1 MDMVDNKP
9 NLETY
14 TLIPGLLEKVKHKSV
29 LVKTIETIAH
39 CQAVILDWLNSGPEQ
54 EEYGDS

>member
-39 CQAVILDWLNSGPEQ
+39 C
-54 EEYGDS
+54 